1 MCWAD
6 TPWICCINEMSHGPA
21 LLQEQVRW
29 VWSLTMCLLRFL
41 FTHSNRW
48 ISSSLPRPASD
59 SMEPMSSCGVKGS
72 CCLPG
77 HTCKKGRTT
86 SHGLVHDLTPVP
98 VFVDFLGVRSC
109 HVVPASLSFGT
120 LLSFCGIHD
129 FLALTDGHGSSLV
142 STDQVK
148 AWGVV
153 VVHLSPEDLEFEL
166 ALRLDGFG
174 SFDFHGLCTTPSWES
189 TGFWIFDQIAK
200 SQALVT
206 WAGSNFAPLAIWLPS
221 FTEAV
226 LDLWPGI
233 IDGLLSDWLARPNA
247 TIYAI
252 VWEPWGWN
260 LIKLQL
266 DPFFLCATHF
276 VSASDLPSQA
286 SYLVARA
293 FHVSIRIR
301 CVETYQDTQADAP
314 IGTLKR
320 VFQILDLD
328 LGLPSCLCD
337 SLCAISVPDPCRRN
351 TEGLSVSPT
360 LSWTSCFED
369 PDQMPL
375 SPTGGPASPQGL
387 PAGFILDFARALVSS
402 APMTI
407 TADQINVI
415 VPQEDPSSCG
425 FLTRDFVPHS
435 QPIFLFF
442 LCNKHWT
449 FLHCT
454 LHESELHIVQFDGL
468 GLTPLCKIRPVADL
482 LKKHWNVQSVIL
494 SNKFVAQQS
503 RSDSC
508 GTLAL
513 AHFAYALDL
522 ISLEQIDHFEKL
534 HDSFVLSSRCRF
546 QVGPI
551 GFGKDADAITKT
563 LEKILHEKGV
573 PQSELANR
581 IQSAIKAFGV
591 SAIAKALDAKTPWP
605 ALKTLGNSRPK
616 PFLWVSHQELQAHIQ
631 ERSRKE
637 YGVDIKKPR
646 KNKENK
652 QAESSLLDSA
662 ALTLPADLFV
672 TNSGQSL
679 QQLSLA
685 QVQKDACGVAFATAA
700 EAAPFLAQGKLISPE
715 GLSLLVI
722 GSLAG
727 YQSALPMNSLR
738 VPAIYKGTN
747 EPVLVDVT
755 TVQLGDMA
763 VYRKTC
769 DDTPEVTV
777 HPNVVV
783 RAHVFRDLWSDNQ
796 DWIEFTAHP
805 IRHIVDAFPVL
816 QLCREEECTNCPKYH
831 PSIEES
837 GIESGLLDVWGFRW
851 TKYDGSKSKPADSEV
866 LSVYLR
872 IPESSFNVLHCASG
886 IFGTFFEPRG
896 QDNPGP
902 DTRYSVVWA
911 PKLSLGEAQHL
922 VKTDDACIAVCR
934 LGHKIG
940 LRCWAK
946 NYESLH
952 QQVCPEKPF
961 VNCNV
966 KTVYRIEPLPAGTQR
981 QSLVDILKSFKWIA
995 KPLAPCRGSQGR
1007 AWQIGSETSPPC
1019 AFLETKSGWVSI
1031 TKVKDQGVPAKTTDL
1046 IATARTRQHI
1056 QGQTNAS
1063 ASSSSTSDPWTVGHD
1078 PWGGYAGVG
1087 KSAIAPP
1094 SQHVQSKFDDVEQRL
1109 QSQVTE
1115 SIAKGLEQIQSEPSN
1130 RMQTVEAQLQALA
1143 QQQHYLDNRLTADS
1157 AKIQE
1162 IQSNCSE
1169 LAAAVQ
1175 TCTTTLA
1182 DQGTALQ
1189 SIATEVSTQ
1198 GRSLKQVSSE
1208 VASVSQ
1214 NLTSQLDSYFSRQSE
1229 QIEALLAKRQ
1239 RSTWLAPRGPL
1250 FGLARAPRAHA
1261 NCPWIFRLILV
1272 WLFTCFLRVGE
1283 AAVPGPPDVEDPPVW
1298 ALPGQPSFSISIGN
1312 PGGLCNKLHHLQ
1324 SYPEGWHHF
1333 AETHCSASQ
1342 LHHVQAHLRAVS
1354 VQSGRLLRSTSGA
1367 PAPLRAGSSFAGSWT
1382 GVLAFGDCPL
1392 RNIPLDWPSD
1402 LYKSGRVMVSSAFV
1416 NGLELIA
1423 GTVYCPPRGPT
1434 HPRAREQSEELLRPL
1449 TENIVLG
1456 RSGPRFILGDMNC
1469 PAGSLDQMKLWESLG
1484 WVELQ
1489 SFMQDRFQVTP
1500 QSTCKSSTSPD
1511 QVWLSPEATLLVAN
1525 SSVWHVY
1532 ADHSV
1537 VLAGLSL
1544 PRVSINEPQWWL
1556 PGHVPWEHITQDL
1569 WTHELSDIGLM
1580 FPTTLVPVGGS
1591 DLSSSDVAAE
1601 GQLEASK
1608 AFHCWSQKFE
1618 KRVNRCASTHIA
1630 QHDRSFHGRGS
1641 MTAPRQRKKC
1651 PPVQKSSRPGEVSQ
1665 LNGFLN
1671 RAVGRWF
1678 RQLRRLQSYKHAAGS
1693 VNAETNF
1700 ESRIALWHS
1709 IRTAPGFQGG
1719 FDSWWLTRP
1728 VQSQGVPT
1736 TLPITAPNH
1745 RVAVLL
1751 YDEFLLN
1758 YRKFELWQLSR
1769 RNESCKHKLQSSVRG
1784 LFAATRKP
1792 AKEALDCLEDSL
1804 SQEITVVD
1812 TADNLV
1818 AVPHPF
1824 PPNNLFAWTLQ
1835 QQPVQV
1841 RPMNGLYQIDT
1852 DLVLCSGQT
1861 LSCQVLVHET
1871 TEIHQRLA
1879 NLWSPRWNRHH
1890 EIPLHRWDEIVDFA
1904 EAHLPRAELTLP
1916 AITAQDWHR
1925 AVGAFKSNAAT
1936 GPCGWTLADLKNLTP
1951 TQVEAVLDAFQKI
1964 EEGAPWPL
1972 QWNVGLV
1979 HCLQKKADRHS
1990 VSGFRPITVMSL
2002 FYRIWAGIRS
2012 GQILAFLAGLSD
2024 TYQTGFLQHR
2034 QSADI
2039 WYFVNICLEV
2049 SMQQDWPVHGV
2060 VADLVAAYNLLPR
2073 HPAFRFLQILG
2084 VPRWFIQ
2091 VWSRHLETFQRFFV
2105 VRRHAGPSLGS
2116 CTGFAEGCPLSCS
2129 AMTAFD
2135 CAWHVFQRHT
2145 SPRALPLSYVD
2156 NLELLCDR
2164 LPDLDVAVAGLEH
2177 FCQLLD
2183 LQIDPSSFF
2192 AWSTSPQGRK
2202 ALQLK
2207 GYTISLSAR
2216 DLGGQVTYCHQLRN
2230 HVLTD
2235 RIQATLPYFKKLRKA
2250 CIPCA
2255 TKQMNVR
2262 QVLFPRALHGCEAV
2276 VIADGHLQ
2284 KLRSGVMQ
2292 GLTWDQAGT
2301 SPVIR
2306 ITLLHTD
2313 LDPAWY
2319 QLRQTVHSFRKQC
2332 NANHIIRD
2340 WWQLHCEHFSGTLSH
2355 GPFGKVRSLLEGI
2368 GLQLDGHGRLWF
2380 SDRGFIQVFTC
2391 ISAVLDQVLEHFFH
2405 QRFASQAGQRQGFT
2419 DLAGVDVELTKSADG
2434 RYSFGEI
2441 TQLMMVR
2448 AGTFF
2453 TDFHKSHFDSRV
2465 SAWCQLCQVPDT
2477 LQHRYTECSKY
2488 DHVRV
2493 RHRELF
2499 ASWQDLPSSFT
2510 LHGLVP
2516 SNPWTELVWT
2526 AFESLPSRVEDFAH
2540 QPSGQCLH
2548 IFTDGTCDHPTSLK
2562 DALAAWAV
2570 HADGFGTI
2578 SCGPVPGLQQ
2588 TILRAELFGLL
2599 SAILWIATWVGH
2611 AHVWIDNQTVVD
2623 HLRALLRTRSLEATW
2638 EHLDLWKQI
2647 QDTLERFQGILT
2659 VHKVASH
2666 MSEHDTD
2673 SPLEDF
2679 ARRGNQCAD
2688 TQAGITNLSRP
2699 FWFDRVWH
2707 QFQTYR
2713 KSWKHR
2719 VHLLTKFQVEIA
2731 AVDCEKSDPQLS
2743 EEEFDEVSR
2752 FDFDLE
2758 PNDAVV
2764 SVHLSQLGPN
2774 TFDSLDALSQR
2785 VGSRLVQWLVDQD
2798 SQAASKRLVSEIE
2811 IFIGFRLSQDGNPP
2825 LSVEDWSPGGFRV
2838 VTFAADFSF
2847 FKKVFHCLVNVGH
2860 FQWTRGQTNLV
2871 RAGVIPPQPAFQIGW
2886 PSDLQRNTLF
2896 ALEQFVGGRIVTNSQ
2911 GLSKPWPCQV

>member
-1 MCWAD
+1 MGEELLGVPIGGQTSIVVEVVKRIDSLVVGKQVPYGCDVAFHHEGKMQGRITLYQVTRTSQFVD
-6 TPWICCINEMSHGPA
+6 GAIVVTLNPRFNPMPTRTPTLEDLKSVHDVLCGLGGFTSAFSVLGIQTISAVDSSPLAASVFSLNHTAPCLCKDVTDVNTVYQMHALQLESGKQPFLSAGIPCQPLSQQGHQRGALDSRSATLPA
-21 LLQEQVRW
+21 VLETAVLLQSSGLLLECVPEARTDPFVQGCLSDFCQKHGFTICQRVLHLHHIWPSKRSRWFAVLVPVSFGYGSFLDLPCLDRAPVVGDLFPYECWPVWNSEEENQLRWTDMETSAFRDSRFGNTDRTIKRNEPMPTALHSWGSVLMECPCGCRSSGISVHSLLRKGLRGVEVKSAAWPYFSRHVHPKELQLLLGFSPLQETHESCRAQLCLQGNAVSPIQALW
-29 VWSLTMCLLRFL
+29 VWSNVLRNLGVSASTQSPSDVLGRYTLDLLHQRDVTWPSPSPGTGTLSLIVDDVPTEVSFHTLQQVDQLKLAETSLRLDGTNVELWCEGILLPAWAYLQERTYHLTW
-41 FTHSNRW
+41 T
-48 ISSSLPRPASD
+48 
-59 SMEPMSSCGVKGS
+59 CG
-72 CCLPG
+72 P
-77 HTCKKGRTT
+77 
-86 SHGLVHDLTPVP
+86 VHDLTPVP

-233 IDGLLSDWLARPNA
+233 IDGVLSDWLARPNA

-351 TEGLSVSPT
+351 TEGLYVSPT

-1469 PAGSLDQMKLWESLG
+1469 PAGSLNQMKLWESLG

-1500 QSTCKSSTSPD
+1500 QPTCKSSTSPD

-1569 WTHELSDIGLM
+1569 WTHESDIGLM

-2034 QSADI
+2034 QSVDI

-2145 SPRALPLSYVD
+2145 SLGIV
-2156 NLELLCDR
+2156 
-2164 LPDLDVAVAGLEH
+2164 VW
-2177 FCQLLD
+2177 
-2183 LQIDPSSFF
+2183 PSSWLGRCRCW
-2192 AWSTSPQGRK
+2192 AW
-2202 ALQLK
+2202 
-2207 GYTISLSAR
+2207 
-2216 DLGGQVTYCHQLRN
+2216 
-2230 HVLTD
+2230 
-2235 RIQATLPYFKKLRKA
+2235 
-2250 CIPCA
+2250 
-2255 TKQMNVR
+2255 
-2262 QVLFPRALHGCEAV
+2262 
-2276 VIADGHLQ
+2276 
-2284 KLRSGVMQ
+2284 
-2292 GLTWDQAGT
+2292 
-2301 SPVIR
+2301 
-2306 ITLLHTD
+2306 TLL
-2313 LDPAWY
+2313 PVAW
-2319 QLRQTVHSFRKQC
+2319 
-2332 NANHIIRD
+2332 
-2340 WWQLHCEHFSGTLSH
+2340 
-2355 GPFGKVRSLLEGI
+2355 
-2368 GLQLDGHGRLWF
+2368 
-2380 SDRGFIQVFTC
+2380 
-2391 ISAVLDQVLEHFFH
+2391 
-2405 QRFASQAGQRQGFT
+2405 
-2419 DLAGVDVELTKSADG
+2419 LA
-2434 RYSFGEI
+2434 
-2441 TQLMMVR
+2441 
-2448 AGTFF
+2448 
-2453 TDFHKSHFDSRV
+2453 
-2465 SAWCQLCQVPDT
+2465 
-2477 LQHRYTECSKY
+2477 
-2488 DHVRV
+2488 
-2493 RHRELF
+2493 
-2499 ASWQDLPSSFT
+2499 
-2510 LHGLVP
+2510 
-2516 SNPWTELVWT
+2516 
-2526 AFESLPSRVEDFAH
+2526 
-2540 QPSGQCLH
+2540 
-2548 IFTDGTCDHPTSLK
+2548 
-2562 DALAAWAV
+2562 
-2570 HADGFGTI
+2570 
-2578 SCGPVPGLQQ
+2578 
-2588 TILRAELFGLL
+2588 
-2599 SAILWIATWVGH
+2599 
-2611 AHVWIDNQTVVD
+2611 
-2623 HLRALLRTRSLEATW
+2623 
-2638 EHLDLWKQI
+2638 
-2647 QDTLERFQGILT
+2647 
-2659 VHKVASH
+2659 
-2666 MSEHDTD
+2666 
-2673 SPLEDF
+2673 
-2679 ARRGNQCAD
+2679 
-2688 TQAGITNLSRP
+2688 
-2699 FWFDRVWH
+2699 
-2707 QFQTYR
+2707 
-2713 KSWKHR
+2713 
-2719 VHLLTKFQVEIA
+2719 
-2731 AVDCEKSDPQLS
+2731 
-2743 EEEFDEVSR
+2743 
-2752 FDFDLE
+2752 
-2758 PNDAVV
+2758 
-2764 SVHLSQLGPN
+2764 
-2774 TFDSLDALSQR
+2774 
-2785 VGSRLVQWLVDQD
+2785 
-2798 SQAASKRLVSEIE
+2798 
-2811 IFIGFRLSQDGNPP
+2811 
-2825 LSVEDWSPGGFRV
+2825 DWSF
-2838 VTFAADFSF
+2838 
-2847 FKKVFHCLVNVGH
+2847 
-2860 FQWTRGQTNLV
+2860 
-2871 RAGVIPPQPAFQIGW
+2871 
-2886 PSDLQRNTLF
+2886 
-2896 ALEQFVGGRIVTNSQ
+2896 
-2911 GLSKPWPCQV
+2911 